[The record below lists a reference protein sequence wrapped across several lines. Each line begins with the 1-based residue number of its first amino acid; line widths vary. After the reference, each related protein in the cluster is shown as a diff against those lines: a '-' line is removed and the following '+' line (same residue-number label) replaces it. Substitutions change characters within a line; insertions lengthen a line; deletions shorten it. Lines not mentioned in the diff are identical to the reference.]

1 MEILLWLVPP
11 VVVTGIA
18 MAWVSWISRD
28 GAGEPDPDVQAARL
42 AAAMQ
47 RKHPGLTAKAPVR
60 ARDRSTGLAVRPS
73 RSA

>member
-11 VVVTGIA
+11 VIVTGLA

-28 GAGEPDPDVQAARL
+28 GAGTPDPDVQAARF
-42 AAAMQ
+42 AAAIQ
-47 RKHPGLTAKAPVR
+47 RKHPGRDLKAPTR
-60 ARDRSTGLAVRPS
+60 TRDRSTGLAVRPS